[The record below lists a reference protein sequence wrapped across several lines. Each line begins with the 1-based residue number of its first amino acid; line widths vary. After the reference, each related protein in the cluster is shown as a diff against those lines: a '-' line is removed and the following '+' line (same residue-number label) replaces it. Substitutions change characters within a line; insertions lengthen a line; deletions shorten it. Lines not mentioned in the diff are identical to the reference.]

1 MEIKYEEFGEGMEN
15 YIYSCFNHYLILHLI
30 KKSAGKLLVFLVLL
44 LLLLLLLCFGNKR

>member
-1 MEIKYEEFGEGMEN
+1 MEIKYEEFGEGMKN

-44 LLLLLLLCFGNKR
+44 LLLLCFGNKR